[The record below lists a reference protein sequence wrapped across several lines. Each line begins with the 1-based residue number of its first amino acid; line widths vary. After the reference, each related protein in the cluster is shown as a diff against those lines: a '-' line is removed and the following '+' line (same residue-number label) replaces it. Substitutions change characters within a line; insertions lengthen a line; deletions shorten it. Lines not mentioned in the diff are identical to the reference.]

1 MSIIRPSSRTLAAI
15 PVLLLVATVLSGCIS
30 EAPPPPTNLRA
41 IGTGGTIY
49 QGWDYAG
56 ATAQPLNGSIEID
69 VDDPSNSG
77 LVTVRGVWAGENFTI
92 TLSEFNHTADD
103 FHDGG
108 VAMHFPEHG
117 ASGNGNTLVPEMF
130 LLLATWGPATFELGD
145 EAFKDPYTG
154 LENWSAHLM
163 VTDTGIRDEA
173 DGGKV
178 KSASSGIY
186 SPDAPADA
194 IIGTD
199 NEVHLIIESTAPAGD
214 IPEHNETVTGTAG
227 GPMSETT
234 MFPVPVQTRD
244 ANIRIEIDFG
254 ADPQEVGPY
263 NAVLRDPEGKVI
275 ARQTM
280 AGTQAMTKSATI
292 EATSEVIGNH
302 TLEVS
307 GPGAPG
313 EFTADI
319 TVTHPPRP
327 FYWLHWE
334 EVTIGAGGR

>member
-1 MSIIRPSSRTLAAI
+1 MSIIRQSSRTLAAI

-30 EAPPPPTNLRA
+30 EAAPPPTNLKA
-41 IGTGGTIY
+41 LGTGGTVY

-56 ATAQPLNGSIEID
+56 ATGQPLNGSIEID

-77 LVTVRGVWAGENFTI
+77 IVTARGIWAVQNITI
-92 TLSEFNHTADD
+92 RLTEFNHTADD

-117 ASGNGNTLVPEMF
+117 ASGNGNPLVPEMF
-130 LLLATWGPATFELGD
+130 LLLATWGPATIELGD
-145 EAFKDPYTG
+145 APMKDPYTG

-178 KSASSGIY
+178 KSASGGLY
-186 SPDAPADA
+186 TPDAPDDA
-194 IIGTD
+194 LSGTD
-199 NEVHLIIESTAPAGD
+199 NEVHLIIESAAPAGD
-214 IPEHNETVTGTAG
+214 IAEHNETVTGTAG
-227 GPMSETT
+227 GPTAGT
-234 MFPVPVQTRD
+234 VAFPVPVQTLG
-244 ANIRIEIDFG
+244 ANIRIVIDFG
-254 ADPQEVGPY
+254 SDPQEVGPY
-263 NAVLRDPEGKVI
+263 GARLEDPNGKTV
-275 ARQTM
+275 ATKSL
-280 AGTQAMTKSATI
+280 AGTQAMSKSTVI
-292 EATSEVIGNH
+292 ETTSEMIGNY
-302 TLEVS
+302 TLSVF
-307 GPGAPG
+307 GPAAPG

-327 FYWLHWE
+327 LYWFTWE